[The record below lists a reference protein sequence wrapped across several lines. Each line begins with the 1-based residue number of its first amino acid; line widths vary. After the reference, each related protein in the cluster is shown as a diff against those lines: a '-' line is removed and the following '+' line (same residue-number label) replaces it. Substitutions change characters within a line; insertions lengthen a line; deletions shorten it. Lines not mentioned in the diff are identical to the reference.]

1 MNRISKFF
9 EILTW
14 IIVFLGLFGLGASA
28 YVIAS
33 FWMIQND
40 GNRQTVQPVRP
51 VGVVGDGSGDRS
63 TLGRQQ

>member
-40 GNRQTVQPVRP
+40 GRQTVQPVRP
-51 VGVVGDGSGDRS
+51 VGVISDGSSDRS
-63 TLGRQQ
+63 TLGGQQ